1 MADWASWSLAGEELA
16 LVRYVRPREVAQHVR
31 LPGRSGESRLA
42 RLRGV
47 YSALAAKQIGYAFPA
62 PGAEAG
68 VQVIRPPEQV
78 LWAPRH
84 ATCLDL
90 AVVLAGHA

>member
-16 LVRYVRPREVAQHVR
+16 LVRYVRPREVARHVR

-68 VQVIRPPEQV
+68 MQVIRMARDPQV
-78 LWAPRH
+78 PLTDVGWVMGQCR
-84 ATCLDL
+84 
-90 AVVLAGHA
+90 